1 MEKLIE
7 KIEKGS
13 MPTHDEI
20 VQLLALQ
27 GESALLLHRAAHRVK
42 RKILGNKVFLRGLVE
57 FSNVCRCDCLYCGI
71 RKSNEKVARYTLS
84 DAEILENA
92 RFAID
97 HGYGAVVLQS
107 GERNDENFVKRVA
120 EIVSGIK
127 KISADVGITLSC
139 GEETPDTYRLW
150 RESGAERYLLRIETS
165 DAALFQQIHDEKANY
180 QRRRRSLDDLREAGF
195 TVGSGVMI
203 GLPGQTLDQLATDLE
218 FFRDQDLDM
227 IGMGPFLAHGDTPLG
242 KRYPDTE
249 EIKQKRLLLA
259 LNMIAVTRLMLRD
272 VNIAAATSLQ
282 AISPADG
289 RQRGILAGANVIMPN
304 LGEAAKKRNYRL
316 YDNKP
321 DIDENAKNAR
331 LELEKS
337 LQKIGEIIA
346 YRESG
351 TPLHY
356 LKRQ

>member
-7 KIEKGS
+7 KIEKGA
-13 MPTHDEI
+13 MPAHDEI

-27 GESALLLHRAAHRVK
+27 GENALLLHRAARRVK
-42 RKILGNKVFLRGLVE
+42 RGILGDKVFLRGLIE

-71 RKSNEKVARYTLS
+71 RKSNAKVARYTLS
-84 DAEILENA
+84 DAEILEEA

-107 GERNDENFVKRVA
+107 GERDDDDFVKKVA
-120 EIVSGIK
+120 KIVSGIK

-139 GEETPDTYRLW
+139 GEETFDTYRLW
-150 RESGAERYLLRIETS
+150 RDAGAERYLLRIET
-165 DAALFQQIHDEKANY
+165 ANETLFQQIHDAKSIYE
-180 QRRRRSLDDLREAGF
+180 RRRQALDDLRKANF

-203 GLPGQTLDQLATDLE
+203 GIPGQTLDDLAADLE

-242 KRYPDTE
+242 KRFPDTE

-282 AISPADG
+282 AISPVDG

-304 LGEAAKKRNYRL
+304 LGEAAQKRNYRL

-321 DIDENAKNAR
+321 GIDENAEKAWR
-331 LELEKS
+331 ELENS
-337 LQKIGEIIA
+337 LREIGENIA